1 MTEIGEKTSGSQY
14 VVVIGYG
21 VPGRAVVDLAKERGA
36 EICVVEQNANTVKRC
51 KSAGVKMVVGDAR
64 LPATLEQAEVG
75 RAAVVAIAI
84 PDEEAAL
91 QVTRVARALNANAK
105 IITRCHYTS
114 AGFQAKDAG
123 ADQVVVAETVV
134 ATEMTALISA
144 AIAKPA

>member
-1 MTEIGEKTSGSQY
+1 M
-14 VVVIGYG
+14 
-21 VPGRAVVDLAKERGA
+21 
-36 EICVVEQNANTVKRC
+36 VEQNASTVKRC

-64 LPATLEQAEVG
+64 LPATLEQAELA
-75 RAAVVAIAI
+75 RASVVAIAI

-123 ADQVVVAETVV
+123 ADEVVVSETVV
-134 ATEMTALISA
+134 ATEMTALIS
-144 AIAKPA
+144 PALLAPK

>member
-1 MTEIGEKTSGSQY
+1 MGVPSSQY

-51 KSAGVKMVVGDAR
+51 KATGLKMIVGDAR
-64 LPATLEQAEVG
+64 LPATLEQAELA
-75 RAAVVAIAI
+75 RASVIAIAI

-91 QVTRVARALNANAK
+91 QVTRVARAMNAVAK

-123 ADQVVVAETVV
+123 ADEVVVAETVV
-134 ATEMTALISA
+134 ANEMSALVSPA
-144 AIAKPA
+144 LLKPM